1 MQIMI
6 ACSQCGE
13 RPAVRP
19 QPDGSFTALCPKSEE
34 CPTHNSKTLDEIPEA
49 WNKMQLEARD
59 E

>member
-19 QPDGSFTALCPKSEE
+19 QPDGSFTALCHASEG
-34 CPTHNSKTLDEIPEA
+34 CPTFNGTLDEIPEA
-49 WNKMQLEARD
+49 WNNMQLEARD
-59 E
+59 G